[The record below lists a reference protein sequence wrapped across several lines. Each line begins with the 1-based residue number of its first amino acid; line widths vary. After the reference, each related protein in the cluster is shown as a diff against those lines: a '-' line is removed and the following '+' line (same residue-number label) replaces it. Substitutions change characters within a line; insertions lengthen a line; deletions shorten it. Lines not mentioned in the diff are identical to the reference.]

1 MTSFLLGASFAMVV
15 GLVFGIAPAYR
26 ASKLSPMEALRKE

>member
-1 MTSFLLGASFAMVV
+1 MKRKIVIAFI
-15 GLVFGIAPAYR
+15 GIAPAYR